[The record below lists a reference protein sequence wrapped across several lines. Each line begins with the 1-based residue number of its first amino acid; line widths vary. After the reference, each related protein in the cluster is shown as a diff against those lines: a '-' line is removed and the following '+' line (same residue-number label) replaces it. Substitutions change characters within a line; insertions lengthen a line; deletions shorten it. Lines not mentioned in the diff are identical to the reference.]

1 MVETHNTNAYP
12 LFSTHLIFNCLWVY
26 ILGKEIEDFDG
37 KWLFLILI
45 LITSASSNY
54 AQYAFSGPSIFG
66 GLSGVVYGLLG
77 FVLFKK
83 HFQELINI
91 HSHRQFIYS
100 CLFGYLLVLQDS

>member
-1 MVETHNTNAYP
+1 M
-12 LFSTHLIFNCLWVY
+12 
-26 ILGKEIEDFDG
+26 GKEIENFDG

-77 FVLFKK
+77 YFVLSKK

-91 HSHRQFIYS
+91 HFHLQFIYL
-100 CLFGYLLVLQDS
+100 CLFGYLLVLQDF